1 VITEEALEK
10 TCRSR
15 SGINL
20 GVMCLLQFGSNAEDI
35 DIAAQHNNIQHIH
48 EEGRFG
54 PQVIQ
59 IIIRWS
65 TWATAYNN
73 VLHLKS

>member
-1 VITEEALEK
+1 
-10 TCRSR
+10 
-15 SGINL
+15 
-20 GVMCLLQFGSNAEDI
+20 MCLLQFGSNAEDI

-59 IIIRWS
+59 
-65 TWATAYNN
+65 
-73 VLHLKS
+73 

>member
-20 GVMCLLQFGSNAEDI
+20 VVPTSIWMQAEDI
-35 DIAAQHNNIQHIH
+35 DIAAQHKKQYTIYSWRRPFRAASDPNNH
-48 EEGRFG
+48 
-54 PQVIQ
+54 
-59 IIIRWS
+59 
-65 TWATAYNN
+65 
-73 VLHLKS
+73 